1 MTTQI
6 PWLLHYSLTFPWPF
20 SNSLTFPGYPEKVKT
35 LNKVQGPR
43 GKNVI
48 VGNQR
53 LCSSAY
59 YYYYYQRRTLQN
71 NMFMIMNISPPFI
84 HFLQKNGRQCTNYWL
99 HCNFTCTFDTCS
111 IKDQSINQSRYNNI
125 IILANV
131 IYHHFLSNVTWNC
144 ITNPQLQFAHH

>member
-1 MTTQI
+1 
-6 PWLLHYSLTFPWPF
+6 
-20 SNSLTFPGYPEKVKT
+20 VKT

-59 YYYYYQRRTLQN
+59 YYYYQRRTLQN

-84 HFLQKNGRQCTNYWL
+84 HF
-99 HCNFTCTFDTCS
+99 FTKKMVEMYKLLTS
-111 IKDQSINQSRYNNI
+111 
-125 IILANV
+125 L
-131 IYHHFLSNVTWNC
+131 
-144 ITNPQLQFAHH
+144 